1 MSILGAQPVIA
12 AILSAVLLGGD
23 RGRSAPQAPTVRS
36 VDERVLRGYAGV
48 YQWEPNAFLYIQMW
62 SEFTGKNQLVAF
74 DESGEVRTLY
84 PIADDRLLRGPALPF
99 QRRLNPEFHPPKRL
113 WAAARSN
120 PADRRTHETP
130 VRIRADRARV
140 G

>member
-1 MSILGAQPVIA
+1 MSIRGAQPLIA

-23 RGRSAPQAPTVRS
+23 RGRSAPQVPTVRS
-36 VDERVLRGYAGV
+36 VDERVLRGDAGV

-84 PIADDRLLRGPALPF
+84 PIADDRFVAGPALPF
-99 QRRLNPEFHPPKRL
+99 QRRLNPESTF
-113 WAAARSN
+113 S
-120 PADRRTHETP
+120 ET
-130 VRIRADRARV
+130 VKAS
-140 G
+140 